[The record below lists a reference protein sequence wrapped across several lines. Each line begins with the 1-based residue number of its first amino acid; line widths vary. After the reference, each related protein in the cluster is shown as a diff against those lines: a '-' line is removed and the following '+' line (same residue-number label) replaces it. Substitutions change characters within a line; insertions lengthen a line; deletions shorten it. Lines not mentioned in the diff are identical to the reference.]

1 MNFKKDEK
9 YPKQIWNCFFV
20 IFNKKKTLFVF
31 VVIIFD
37 EDQVSAVC
45 DSDLLNCDLVP
56 LVYLT
61 YRPGTMNK
69 TNLCTSNCLME
80 NNNAIVMKK

>member
-1 MNFKKDEK
+1 VAVSFIGRGNPKKDEK

-45 DSDLLNCDLVP
+45 DSDLLNCDLDFFT
-56 LVYLT
+56 L
-61 YRPGTMNK
+61 
-69 TNLCTSNCLME
+69 E
-80 NNNAIVMKK
+80 